1 MMILL
6 TGGAGFIGSCFLK
19 KLNDQGI
26 DDIMIVDSFRNTDK
40 WKNLIGKKFIEI
52 IHKDELFSFLNF
64 SDEIKSGLK
73 FDAVIHLGAC
83 TDTTEKNMNYL
94 IENNYRFS
102 VNLANYALGKNSRF
116 IYASSAA
123 TYGDGEKGYSDN
135 RIDGLKP
142 MNAYGFS
149 KHLFDMW
156 IYNNG
161 LENDVT
167 GIKFFNVF
175 GPNEYHKGKM
185 ASMVYK
191 AYNQIKST
199 GKIKLF
205 KSNSDKYADG
215 EQKRDFVYVKDVVEV
230 LWKILNNKKAKGILN
245 LGSGK
250 ARTWN
255 SLANS
260 VFSALDLNPNI
271 EYIDMPDEIKD
282 QYQNFT
288 QADIK
293 KLKAKGCSVEFSSLE
308 DNINDY
314 VRNYLTK
321 SWKYY

>member
-149 KHLFDMW
+149 KQLFDMW

-191 AYNQIKST
+191 AYNQVKST

-308 DNINDY
+308 DSISDY